1 MPCFAVAAAC
11 GGQNSLKS
19 ARRWF
24 LMKIGIYG
32 GSFNPP
38 HLGHL
43 AAARA
48 AMNALGLDKLVFVP
62 AGDPPHKRLAEGSPS
77 PAQRLELTRI
87 AADQL
92 LLPEVTEVWDAEVRR
107 EGKSYTADTLALAA
121 ERWPGDELWLLM
133 GTDMFLTLH
142 DWVEPEKILA
152 LAKVCAFGRSAADD
166 AAVFAPQR
174 ERLARDY
181 HAGVTIISIPDLVDI
196 SSTRLREL
204 LAGGGGREFL
214 SPAVYG
220 YILREKLYGTAADLK
235 RLSLDELRCVS
246 YSMVFARRLAHIKG
260 CEEEAARL
268 AVRWGADEEKLRRA
282 AILHDCTKY
291 LTREEHLDI
300 CDRYGAPL
308 EALER
313 ATDKLLHAK
322 SGAALAKHIF
332 GQEPEVCRAICYHTT
347 ARAGMSLEEKILYV
361 ADYMEPNRDFP
372 EVEELRRLAYTD
384 LDRAV
389 GMGAALSIQEMV
401 RRDKELHHDTQGAYE
416 FYGKGIKA

>member
-1 MPCFAVAAAC
+1 
-11 GGQNSLKS
+11 
-19 ARRWF
+19 
-24 LMKIGIYG
+24 MKIGIYG

-48 AMNALGLDKLVFVP
+48 AVNALGLDKLVFVP

-77 PAQRLELTRI
+77 RSQRLELTRI

-92 LLPEVTEVWDAEVRR
+92 LMPEVAGVWDVELRR
-107 EGKSYTADTLALAA
+107 EGRSYTADTLELANGC
-121 ERWPGDELWLLM
+121 WPGDELWLLM

-142 DWVEPEKILA
+142 EWVEPEKILA
-152 LAKVCAFGRSAADD
+152 LAKVCAFGRSAADGE
-166 AAVFAPQR
+166 AVFAPQR
-174 ERLARDY
+174 ERLEREY
-181 HAGVTIISIPDLVDI
+181 HAGAAVISIPDLVDI

-204 LAGGGGREFL
+204 LAGGGEREFL
-214 SPAVYG
+214 PEAVYG
-220 YILREKLYGTAADLK
+220 YILREKLYGTDADLR

-246 YSMVFARRLAHIKG
+246 YSMVFARRLAHIRG

-268 AVRWGADEEKLRRA
+268 AVRWGADEDRMRRA

-291 LTREEHLDI
+291 LSLEEHLEV
-300 CDRYGAPL
+300 CGRYGVALDP
-308 EALER
+308 LER

-322 SGAALAKHIF
+322 SGAALARHVF
-332 GQEPEVCRAICYHTT
+332 GQEPEVCQAICFHTT

-372 EVEELRRLAYTD
+372 EVEKLRRLAYTD
-384 LDRAV
+384 LDKAV
-389 GMGAALSIQEMV
+389 GMGASLSVREMLQ
-401 RRDKELHHDTQGAYE
+401 RDKELHRDAQDAYE
-416 FYGKGIKA
+416 FYGKGIEA

>member
-1 MPCFAVAAAC
+1 M
-11 GGQNSLKS
+11 
-19 ARRWF
+19 R
-24 LMKIGIYG
+24 IGIYG

-48 AMNALGLDKLVFVP
+48 AVNALGLDKLVFVP
-62 AGDPPHKRLAEGSPS
+62 AGDPPHKKLAEGSPS
-77 PAQRLELTRI
+77 RPQRLELTRI

-92 LLPEVTEVWDAEVRR
+92 LLPEITEVWDVEIRR
-107 EGKSYTADTLALAA
+107 EGRSYTADTLEQAA

-142 DWVEPEKILA
+142 EWVEPEKILA

-166 AAVFAPQR
+166 EAVFALQR
-174 ERLARDY
+174 EHLMKEY
-181 HAGVTIISIPDLVDI
+181 HADVTVISIPDLVDV
-196 SSTRLREL
+196 SSTLLREL
-204 LAGGGGREFL
+204 LSRGEGREFL
-214 SPAVYG
+214 PQAVYG

-235 RLSLDELRCVS
+235 RLSLDDLRCVS
-246 YSMVFARRLAHIKG
+246 YSMVLARRLAHIKG

-268 AVRWGADEEKLRRA
+268 AGRWGADENRMRRA

-300 CDRYGAPL
+300 CDRYGMPL

-332 GQEPEVCRAICYHTT
+332 GQEPDVCQAICYHTT

-384 LDRAV
+384 LDKAV
-389 GMGAALSIQEMV
+389 GMGAALSIREMV
-401 RRDKELHHDTQGAYE
+401 QRDKELHHDTQSAYE
-416 FYGKGIKA
+416 FYGKGIEA